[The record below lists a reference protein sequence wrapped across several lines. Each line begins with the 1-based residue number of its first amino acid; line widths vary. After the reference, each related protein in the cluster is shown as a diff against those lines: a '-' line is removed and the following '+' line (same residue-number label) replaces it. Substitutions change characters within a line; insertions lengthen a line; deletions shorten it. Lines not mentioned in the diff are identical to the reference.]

1 MSGEE
6 ETKMAE
12 DKIAV
17 YLCHCGTNIAGKVD
31 VDKVVAWAAEQP
43 NVAIAREY
51 KYMCSDPGQ
60 DLIKEDIQQHGIN
73 RVVVAACS
81 PTMHE
86 PTFRK
91 AAADAGL
98 NPYLLQMAN
107 VREHCSWVTVDK
119 DEATEK
125 AKRIL
130 NAQIHRLPFN
140 EALEPIE
147 VPVNPAVM
155 VVGGGIAG
163 IEAALKLAAT
173 GKKVYLV
180 EKNPSIG
187 GHMAM
192 FDKTF
197 PTLDCAACILTP
209 KMSAAGKD
217 PNIELM
223 AYSEVVEVDGY
234 VGNFKVK
241 VNKKARYVNTDT
253 CTGCA
258 ACLDACVVRK
268 VLSEFDQ
275 GLGKRSAIYI
285 PFPQAVPLRA
295 TIDAEKCLTLKGKK
309 CKQPCTTACGPGAI
323 DFEQQDEL
331 VELEVGAIIM
341 ATGFELWDPGQ
352 DARYGY
358 GRLDNVIT
366 SLEFERI
373 SNASGPTGG
382 EIVCKNGEPPKSV
395 AILHCIGSRDQN
407 YQEHCSRVCCMYSL
421 KFSHLIKEHLPET
434 EVYELYIDM
443 RCYGKGYEE
452 FYRRVMD
459 EGVHMVRGR
468 AAEVTDLAM
477 SPEEEGR
484 LIVKTEDTLLGIVRR
499 IPADMV
505 ILSSGLAPAKDAKA
519 VSQTFGFG
527 CSADGFFLERHPKLE
542 PVSTITDGI
551 FIAGC
556 CQYPKDIPD
565 TVAQAGAAAAGALAL
580 VDNATVNVEPTI
592 SYIDP
597 EKCCGC
603 HICVGLCPHVAIQY
617 NEELKVAEVI
627 TAACKGCGVCVAA
640 CGSNVPQQHGYL
652 DDQIFAEIEG
662 AMAL

>member
-1 MSGEE
+1 
-6 ETKMAE
+6 MAE

-395 AILHCIGSRDQN
+395 AILHCVGSRDLN

-443 RCYGKGYEE
+443 RCFGKGYEE
-452 FYRRVMD
+452 FYRRLMD

-468 AAEVTDLAM
+468 AAEVTDLAL

-484 LIVKTEDTLLGIVRR
+484 LVVKTEDTLLGIVRR

-542 PVSTITDGI
+542 PVSTLTDGI

-580 VDNATVNVEPTI
+580 VDNATVKVEPTI

-597 EKCCGC
+597 EKCSGC

-617 NEELKVAEVI
+617 NEEKKVAEVI

-640 CGSNVPQQHGYL
+640 CGSNVPQQRGYL
-652 DDQIFAEIEG
+652 DNQIFAEIEG

>member
-580 VDNATVNVEPTI
+580 VDNATVKVEPTI

-662 AMAL
+662 AMAF

>member
-241 VNKKARYVNTDT
+241 VNKKARYVDTDT

-258 ACLDACVVRK
+258 ACLEACVVRK
-268 VLSEFDQ
+268 VPSEFDQ

-285 PFPQAVPLRA
+285 QFPQAVPLRA

-309 CKQPCTTACGPGAI
+309 LAS
-323 DFEQQDEL
+323 
-331 VELEVGAIIM
+331 AIIM
-341 ATGFELWDPGQ
+341 P
-352 DARYGY
+352 
-358 GRLDNVIT
+358 
-366 SLEFERI
+366 
-373 SNASGPTGG
+373 
-382 EIVCKNGEPPKSV
+382 
-395 AILHCIGSRDQN
+395 
-407 YQEHCSRVCCMYSL
+407 
-421 KFSHLIKEHLPET
+421 
-434 EVYELYIDM
+434 
-443 RCYGKGYEE
+443 
-452 FYRRVMD
+452 
-459 EGVHMVRGR
+459 
-468 AAEVTDLAM
+468 
-477 SPEEEGR
+477 SP
-484 LIVKTEDTLLGIVRR
+484 
-499 IPADMV
+499 AW
-505 ILSSGLAPAKDAKA
+505 S
-519 VSQTFGFG
+519 
-527 CSADGFFLERHPKLE
+527 
-542 PVSTITDGI
+542 
-551 FIAGC
+551 
-556 CQYPKDIPD
+556 
-565 TVAQAGAAAAGALAL
+565 
-580 VDNATVNVEPTI
+580 
-592 SYIDP
+592 
-597 EKCCGC
+597 
-603 HICVGLCPHVAIQY
+603 
-617 NEELKVAEVI
+617 
-627 TAACKGCGVCVAA
+627 
-640 CGSNVPQQHGYL
+640 
-652 DDQIFAEIEG
+652 
-662 AMAL
+662 